1 MYSFDEYQKFTRSTA
16 IYPDSASIVYPVLG
30 LASEAGELAGKLKK
44 QMRDGGDAR
53 DGMISEL
60 GDVLWY
66 VACLA
71 DDLGVPLSTVA
82 EQNVSKLLDRAAR
95 GKLQGSGDNR

>member
-1 MYSFDEYQKFTRSTA
+1 MYDFDEYQKFTRSTA
-16 IYPDSASIVYPVLG
+16 VYPKDASIVYPTLG

-53 DGMISEL
+53 DGMIAEL